1 MNIIYDKI
9 SSKYK
14 KMDKRNFNTLHLDLT
29 NDDMYFKLINQ
40 LNKYFSYYNELG
52 DINVM
57 ENEEQQFSAR
67 LNILVCG
74 RAGSGKSTLINKI
87 LDEKRCR
94 EGSGQSVTKY
104 VTFYN
109 HKKYPLTIFDT
120 PGFED
125 EKTVNDVVKV
135 IEKKNKECL
144 ETKQQ
149 IHLIF
154 YLFEFGTRTF
164 YKNEKNILKELS
176 KFGCKI
182 FFIVSKSKF
191 KFEEEEEFEEQKL
204 DIIDDVKNLCKD
216 VKKEEISRLFGD
228 NYCDLEKNY
237 IFPVNCKKDK
247 EDEEEFGLDRLFLK
261 AYQIFE
267 KELIPLDIIMK
278 LKNGKEEK
286 VEELLSKSILF
297 RVYKSRKDIIIN
309 AKTKAKK
316 KILKFAIYAPFLIYV
331 PSFGKAENMQR
342 IYLAMISSIAKV
354 YARNLTKEEALIIVK
369 DNLDYKKEE
378 IEKHG
383 TNTKFKSFLGILLSI
398 CAVICWEVTIVCTL
412 IFGSVMGIEIYKSG
426 KKANDI
432 FSKDFEQSIPR
443 YLYFQSMSL
452 NYGIYSL
459 KEIYYQNKND
469 KNSAPPPIK
478 K

>member
-1 MNIIYDKI
+1 
-9 SSKYK
+9 
-14 KMDKRNFNTLHLDLT
+14 
-29 NDDMYFKLINQ
+29 
-40 LNKYFSYYNELG
+40 
-52 DINVM
+52 M

-135 IEKKNKECL
+135 IEKKNKECK

-176 KFGCKI
+176 NFGCKI

-216 VKKEEISRLFGD
+216 VKKEEITRLFGD

-237 IFPVNCKKDK
+237 IFPVNCKKEK
-247 EDEEEFGLDRLFLK
+247 EEEEEFGLDRLFLK
-261 AYQIFE
+261 AYQIFK
-267 KELIPLDIIMK
+267 KELIPLNIIMK

-309 AKTKAKK
+309 ANTQAMKK
-316 KILKFAIYAPFLIYV
+316 VLKFAIYAPFIIYV
-331 PSFGKAENMQR
+331 PSFGKAHNSER
-342 IYLAMISSIAKV
+342 FYLAMISSIAKV
-354 YARNLTKEEALIIVK
+354 YARNLSKEEALLLVK
-369 DNLDYKKEE
+369 NNLDYKKEI

-383 TNTKFKSFLGILLSI
+383 TNTKFESIFGIFGAI
-398 CAVICWEVTIVCTL
+398 CAVIYWEITIVYTL
-412 IFGSVMGIEIYKSG
+412 IFGSMIGVMVYKFG
-426 KKANDI
+426 KKVNEK
-432 FSKDFEQSIPR
+432 FSKDFEQSIPL
-443 YLYFQSMSL
+443 YLYFQSNFF
-452 NYGIYSL
+452 NYGISSL
-459 KEIYYQNKND
+459 NEIYKQNKND
-469 KNSAPPPIK
+469 KNSAAPPIK